1 MDAVYTGNKISQLR
15 KQHNMTQ
22 KDLAALL
29 SVTDKAVSKWERGL
43 NFPDL
48 LTLEKLADVL
58 HTSVVELLGIE
69 QHTNEQ
75 VASEI
80 AEIAN
85 SEKQYLLRQIHNR
98 GWLIIV
104 TGALLYISL
113 IYTDKMLYDKGI
125 HGIYILD
132 KAPWVRLIVG
142 CVSVSVANANR
153 LMGKQSI
160 LSKLWKYIKQ
170 TKIYEMIISFFT
182 KVWDITVKISRK
194 TPINYII
201 DRYFEDK

>member
-125 HGIYILD
+125 HVVYTY
-132 KAPWVRLIVG
+132 LIKHLG
-142 CVSVSVANANR
+142 W
-153 LMGKQSI
+153 G
-160 LSKLWKYIKQ
+160 
-170 TKIYEMIISFFT
+170 
-182 KVWDITVKISRK
+182 
-194 TPINYII
+194 
-201 DRYFEDK
+201 